1 MNLKLSVDLKIN
13 QQIEIIDDE
22 ITYKSIVQDMNKDGL
37 FISYPI
43 HHNKPLLIH
52 SGSVIEFFI
61 TTEKDIVKCKSI
73 VLGKKKEEN
82 INLLVL
88 SLPEVIERVQRRE
101 YFRLPITMPIKYYG
115 LPKDRFYKSLRD
127 VPSGYFSRLI
137 NSVSVDI
144 SGGGIKIVTN
154 EIHNQGDYIIISIN
168 VPQEINILCSVV
180 RIEQSEEKNKYKLA
194 LKYEGIEEK
203 TRDKI
208 IQFIFNKLREQSKLL
223 R

>member
-1 MNLKLSVDLKIN
+1 MNLSINLKIN
-13 QQIEIIDDE
+13 QNIEIIDDE
-22 ITYKSIVQDMNKDGL
+22 VTYKSIVQDINKDGMC
-37 FISYPI
+37 ISYPI

-52 SGSVIEFFI
+52 SGSVIEFYV
-61 TTEKDIVKCKSI
+61 TTERDIVKCKSV
-73 VLGKKKEEN
+73 VLGKKREEN

-101 YFRLPITMPIKYYG
+101 YFRLPITMPIRYYG
-115 LPKDRFYKSLRD
+115 LPKDRIYTSLRD

-137 NSVSVDI
+137 NSVSLDI
-144 SGGGIKIVTN
+144 SGGGIKIVSN
-154 EIHNQGDYIIISIN
+154 EIHNPGEYVIISIN
-168 VPQEINILCSVV
+168 IPQEINILCSVV
-180 RIEQSEEKNKYKLA
+180 RIENTEEKNKFKLA